1 MNPNTTP
8 TPSKKVR
15 LQWTGNERE
24 YLGSNEIGPG
34 IIIDGHSRKGPGP
47 MDSLLLA
54 LAGCM
59 AVDVQVILERSRVPM
74 TGLEVEVVGERADTH
89 PKRYTRVR
97 MVYRVEGPQEAH
109 QAKLERAV
117 SLSRE
122 SFCSVLHS
130 LRPDIEIEIE
140 VNRV

>member
-1 MNPNTTP
+1 M
-8 TPSKKVR
+8 
-15 LQWTGNERE
+15 E
-24 YLGSNEIGPG
+24 YLGTGEVGPG
-34 IIIDGHSRKGPGP
+34 IIIDGTSEAGPGP

-74 TGLEVEVVGERADTH
+74 SGLEVEVEGERAEEH
-89 PKRYTRVR
+89 PRRYTRIRLTYHVA
-97 MVYRVEGPQEAH
+97 GPQEEH

-122 SFCSVLHS
+122 KFCSVLHT
-130 LRPDIEIEIE
+130 LRPDIETEIEI
-140 VNRV
+140 RRS

>member
-1 MNPNTTP
+1 
-8 TPSKKVR
+8 
-15 LQWTGNERE
+15 
-24 YLGSNEIGPG
+24 
-34 IIIDGHSRKGPGP
+34 

-89 PKRYTRVR
+89 PKHYTRVK
-97 MVYRVEGPQEAH
+97 MVYRVEGPQEEH
-109 QAKLERAV
+109 QAKLDRAV

>member
-1 MNPNTTP
+1 MNPNTTL

-15 LQWTGNERE
+15 LQWTGNEME
-24 YLGSNEIGPG
+24 YLGSSEIGPV
-34 IIIDGHSRKGPGP
+34 IIIDGRSQKGPGP

-89 PKRYTRVR
+89 PKHYTRVR
-97 MVYRVEGPQEAH
+97 MVYRVEGPQEEH
-109 QAKLERAV
+109 QAKLDRAI

>member
-1 MNPNTTP
+1 M
-8 TPSKKVR
+8 
-15 LQWTGNERE
+15 E
-24 YLGSNEIGPG
+24 YLGSSEIGPG
-34 IIIDGHSRKGPGP
+34 IIIDGRSQKGPGP

-89 PKRYTRVR
+89 PKHYTRVR
-97 MVYRVEGPQEAH
+97 MVYRVEGPQEEH
-109 QAKLERAV
+109 QAKLDRAI

>member
-1 MNPNTTP
+1 MNPNTTL

-15 LQWTGNERE
+15 LQWTGNEME
-24 YLGSNEIGPG
+24 YLGSSEIGPG
-34 IIIDGHSRKGPGP
+34 IIIDGRSQKGPGP

-59 AVDVQVILERSRVPM
+59 AVDVQVILERSRVPL
-74 TGLEVEVVGERADTH
+74 TGLEVEVVGERAETH
-89 PKRYTRVR
+89 PKHYTRVR
-97 MVYRVEGPQEAH
+97 MVCQVEGPQEEH

>member
-1 MNPNTTP
+1 MNPNTTL

-15 LQWTGNERE
+15 LQWTGNEME
-24 YLGSNEIGPG
+24 YLGSSEIGPG
-34 IIIDGHSRKGPGP
+34 IIIDGRSQKGPGP

-89 PKRYTRVR
+89 PKHYTRVR
-97 MVYRVEGPQEAH
+97 MVYRVEGPQEEH
-109 QAKLERAV
+109 QAKLDRAV

>member
-1 MNPNTTP
+1 MNPNTTL

-15 LQWTGNERE
+15 LQWTGNGRE
-24 YLGSNEIGPG
+24 YLGSSEIGPD
-34 IIIDGHSRKGPGP
+34 ILIDGHSQKGPGP

-97 MVYRVEGPQEAH
+97 MVYRVEGPLEEH
-109 QAKLERAV
+109 QSKLERAV